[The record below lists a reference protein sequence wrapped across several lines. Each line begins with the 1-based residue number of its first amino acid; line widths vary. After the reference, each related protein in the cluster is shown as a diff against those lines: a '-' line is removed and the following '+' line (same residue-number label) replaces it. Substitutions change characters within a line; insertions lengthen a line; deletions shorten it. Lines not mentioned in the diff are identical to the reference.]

1 MRKRKWRFASRAI
14 GRVPK
19 STSTL
24 RWSPRRAD
32 VVWLAKDVK
41 SFDKFRD
48 ACKKS
53 GETIQD
59 GIKKAVT
66 RSLE

>member
-1 MRKRKWRFASRAI
+1 MAICKSCYWASPEEYEHVAM
-14 GRVPK
+14 VAA
-19 STSTL
+19 
-24 RWSPRRAD
+24 RRAD